1 MRWFDFSKKVPL
13 APLFEDF
20 TDWHCHIL
28 PGVDDGF
35 RTMEESLDILS
46 GYEQAGVLR
55 VHFTPHIMEDVPNTP
70 DELRA
75 RFAELKAAYTGSID
89 LSLAS
94 ENMLDSLFAARL
106 EAGDL
111 LPLDENG
118 RLLVETSYYNPP
130 LGFREILRKIR
141 KAGWE
146 PVLAHPERYR
156 YMKEE
161 DYRSLN
167 REGILFQLNLPS
179 MVGLYGQTAQKKAE
193 WLLEN
198 AMYSY
203 SATDLHQKAIF
214 EKMGQARVPA
224 KFFERLRL
232 LL

>member
-1 MRWFDFSKKVPL
+1 MGWFDFSKKLPM
-13 APLFEDF
+13 APLFEGF

-35 RTMEESLDILS
+35 QRMEDSLDMLAR
-46 GYEQAGVLR
+46 YAQAGVSK
-55 VHFTPHIMEDVPNTP
+55 VWFTPHVMEDVPNTP
-70 DELRA
+70 AELRE
-75 RFAELKAAYTGSID
+75 RFAALKAAYDGPVE
-89 LSLAS
+89 LHLAS
-94 ENMLDSLFAARL
+94 ENMLDNLFADRL

-111 LPLDENG
+111 LPFDNE

-130 LGFREILRKIR
+130 LGFREMLRNIV

-161 DYRSLN
+161 DYQSLH

-179 MVGLYGQTAQKKAE
+179 MLGLYGSTARGKAE
-193 WLLEN
+193 WLLEKG
-198 AMYSY
+198 MYMF
-203 SATDLHQKAIF
+203 SATDLHQRVVF
-214 EKMGQARVPA
+214 EKLMEGSVAS
-224 KFFERLRL
+224 KYHERLRL